1 MGNLTALSQASL
13 RPENLNQYRYTLSLL
28 QEGIRIGVLDEPT
41 INHIQIE
48 IASILKD
55 LIRRYTKGESSS
67 VRTETAEKLMN
78 SVFYALDAY
87 MTSFNDPEQ
96 SLACLKTESILKIYE
111 KGIRLIT
118 LCMADA
124 KMLYREI
131 RQKKLDVP
139 FEVYNTSIDEALPGF
154 FKNYGIVFEAHDTA
168 CVLDYPLVFD
178 DMNRQGVYYIRNYL
192 ANLSTETE
200 FCRLFNKEDI
210 LKLFINYGRLY
221 RIDFQKTPLNIFEV
235 IINNTFFSVLAG
247 NHGSRLDISLSEAEF
262 LRSRLGKKKPA
273 ELSLQVDEAFAKIMA
288 DLQINGIKLRN
299 YLARY
304 QRLFY
309 PRLLNAVKNDSLLH
323 MIVTKTDPES
333 ETGSIA
339 FQTGS
344 KMDELSFEILIQHL
358 MAMSDIGE
366 KIDQIVSNVHS
377 VEDFMDLFQ
386 ADCLYGDEF
395 GQLFNVL
402 GDVELAVLGKVVFFD
417 ELRDE
422 HLDLSVSSKNKKQ
435 FDKEWQ
441 SQYCRFIQNLNQDRI
456 NTIEGLI
463 IRFSHETEW

>member
-1 MGNLTALSQASL
+1 MKNLTTASQASL
-13 RPENLNQYRYTLSLL
+13 LRENLNKYRYTLSLL
-28 QEGIRIGVLDEPT
+28 QEGIRIGVFDEQI
-41 INHIQIE
+41 INRIQIE
-48 IASILKD
+48 IAAILKD
-55 LIRRYTKGESSS
+55 LIRRYTNGESSS

-96 SLACLKTESILKIYE
+96 SLVCLKTESILKIYE

-118 LCMADA
+118 LCLADA

-139 FEVYNTSIDEALPGF
+139 FEVYNTSIDEALPDF
-154 FKNYGIVFEAHDTA
+154 FKNYEIVFDAHDTA

-192 ANLSTETE
+192 VNLSTETE

-221 RIDFQKTPLNIFEV
+221 RIDFQKSPINIFEV
-235 IINNTFFSVLAG
+235 IINNVVFSVVAG
-247 NHGSRLDISLSEAEF
+247 NHGSQLDISLSEAEF
-262 LRSRLGKKKPA
+262 LRSWFGKQKPT
-273 ELSLQVDEAFAKIMA
+273 EMSLRVDEAFAKITA
-288 DLQINGIKLRN
+288 DLQITGTKLRN
-299 YLARY
+299 YLGCY
-304 QRLFY
+304 KRLFY
-309 PRLLNAVKNDSLLH
+309 PRLLNAIKNDSLLN
-323 MIVTKTDPES
+323 MIVTETDEEP

-339 FQTGS
+339 FQTGI
-344 KMDELSFEILIQHL
+344 KMDELSFDMLIEHI
-358 MAMSDIGE
+358 MAMSDIRE
-366 KIDQIVSNVHS
+366 KIDLIVSNVHS
-377 VEDFMDLFQ
+377 IEDFMDLFQ

-395 GQLFNVL
+395 MQLFNVL
-402 GDVELAVLGKVVFFD
+402 GDIELAVLGKVVFLD

-422 HLDLSVSSKNKKQ
+422 HLDLSSSSISKKQ

-441 SQYCRFIQNLNQDRI
+441 SQYCRFIQNLNQDRMK
-456 NTIEGLI
+456 TIEGFI
-463 IRFSHETEW
+463 MKISQQTEW

>member
-1 MGNLTALSQASL
+1 MGNLTALSQTSL

-28 QEGIRIGVLDEPT
+28 QEGIRIGVLDEPM

-48 IASILKD
+48 IAAILKD

-87 MTSFNDPEQ
+87 MTSFKDPER
-96 SLACLKTESILKIYE
+96 SLACLKTESIPKIYE

-131 RQKKLDVP
+131 RGKKLDVP
-139 FEVYNTSIDEALPGF
+139 FEIYNTSIDEALPGF

-210 LKLFINYGRLY
+210 LKLFINHGRLY
-221 RIDFQKTPLNIFEV
+221 RIDFQKTPINIFEV
-235 IINNTFFSVLAG
+235 IINNTIFSVLAG

-262 LRSRLGKKKPA
+262 LRSRLGKEKPA

-339 FQTGS
+339 FQTGN

-422 HLDLSVSSKNKKQ
+422 HLDLSSSAKNNKQ

-456 NTIEGLI
+456 KTIEGLL